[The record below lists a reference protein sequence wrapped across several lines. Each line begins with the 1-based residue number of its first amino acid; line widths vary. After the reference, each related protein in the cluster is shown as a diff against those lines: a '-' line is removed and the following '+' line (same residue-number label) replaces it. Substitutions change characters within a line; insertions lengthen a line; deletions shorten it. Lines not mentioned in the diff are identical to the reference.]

1 MMARLDD
8 RFAAARAIAEDGEL
22 RDCLLLVTKGVPFD
36 VAFALDATTRM
47 AWCIIIGELDGAT
60 FDWGR
65 MAWEQRG

>member
-1 MMARLDD
+1 MAKPEDQRK
-8 RFAAARAIAEDGEL
+8 AAQAIAGDAEL

-36 VAFALDATTRM
+36 VAFALDETTRI
-47 AWCIIIGELDGAT
+47 AWCVIIGELDGAT